1 MGERAIGMVVMK
13 MMEEGS
19 LLVGDG
25 GRGTG
30 RVNSKEL

>member
-1 MGERAIGMVVMK
+1 MVVME

-25 GRGTG
+25 GRGRG
-30 RVNSKEL
+30 VNSKELREKEK